1 MAGASSSTNPNL
13 TTMNLHP
20 IVDKLDKGNH
30 PIRPAQVM
38 ATIRG
43 ARLEG
48 FLTGKKTKPGE
59 RSRNQ
64 GADGNL
70 IKTAN

>member
-1 MAGASSSTNPNL
+1 
-13 TTMNLHP
+13 MNLHP

-30 PIRPAQVM
+30 PIWRAQVM

-48 FLTGKKTKPGE
+48 FLTGKKTKPAE
-59 RSRNQ
+59 EVEIKDV
-64 GADGNL
+64 DGNL
-70 IKTAN
+70 IRTANSEYED